1 MALNVNIK
9 SLESFSVI
17 IKIIVQ
23 RMKCLF
29 VQIEASHIAHH
40 NKPWSPY
47 PECRMGVLLFI
58 LHLFRST
65 VGHWCHCSNSI
76 VTATVE
82 EHPFFC
88 YFHSIFDLPS
98 PDFVHFVPSHFGCLI
113 ISSAKVGSPPSSH
126 LARVGIRN

>member
-47 PECRMGVLLFI
+47 PECRIGVLLLI

-65 VGHWCHCSNSI
+65 VGQWPWPRW
-76 VTATVE
+76 E
-82 EHPFFC
+82 ENLHFFC

-98 PDFVHFVPSHFGCLI
+98 PDFVYFVSYHFGCLI

-126 LARVGIRN
+126 LATVGIRN